1 VLKIIL
7 ELYLEIVKV
16 DKRIVIGLD
25 RDGTINEDTGTYI
38 SKKEQFKPIPRSL
51 EAIKEIKDLGY
62 ATIVLTNQ
70 AGVSKGHMDDF
81 SVHTVHQHL
90 EKLLFDETGCKLD
103 GLLYSTGSDEF
114 DNFRKPNI
122 GMFLQAQ
129 RDYLISFYKGYYVG
143 DKISDLEFASR
154 FDVKPVL
161 VRTGYGKITEKKL
174 EESKYQQ
181 LKDKTIIFDD
191 LYSFSQW
198 IKDEAH

>member
-1 VLKIIL
+1 M
-7 ELYLEIVKV
+7 

-25 RDGTINEDTGTYI
+25 RDGTINEDIGNYI
-38 SKKEQFKPIPRSL
+38 SKKEQFKLIPRSL

-62 ATIVLTNQ
+62 AAIVLTNQ
-70 AGVSKGHMDDF
+70 AGVSKGFFDDF
-81 SVHTVHQHL
+81 DVYTIHQHL

-103 GLLYSTGSDEF
+103 GILYSTGSDEF

-129 RDYLISFYKGYYVG
+129 RDYSISFYKGYYVG
-143 DKISDLEFASR
+143 DKMSDLEFASN
-154 FDVKPVL
+154 FDINPVL
-161 VRTGYGKITEKKL
+161 VRTGYGKITEKRL

-181 LKDKTIIFDD
+181 LKDKTIIFDN

-198 IKDEAH
+198 LKDKAH